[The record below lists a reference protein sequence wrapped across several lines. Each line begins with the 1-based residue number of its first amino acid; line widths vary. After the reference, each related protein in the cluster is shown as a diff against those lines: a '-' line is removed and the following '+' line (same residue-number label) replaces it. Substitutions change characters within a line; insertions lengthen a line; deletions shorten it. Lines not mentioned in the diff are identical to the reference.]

1 MCGTQSIS
9 LRGTRGLATTLS
21 TRAQRAV
28 SRVVYRL
35 FLPRAVGAISR
46 QPGRS
51 LPASALLFTPMHPSA
66 YKKDSRSFA
75 VKGFC
80 ELRLNGVL
88 TAGCIDTDP
97 PVSRGDFGQSHKAH
111 IEIAHVHHAVW
122 VTFSETRCEKFEAC
136 MVL

>member
-21 TRAQRAV
+21 TRALRAV

-51 LPASALLFTPMHPSA
+51 LAASALLFTPMHPSA
-66 YKKDSRSFA
+66 YKLAAAGGACVGA
-75 VKGFC
+75 VGGGGGA
-80 ELRLNGVL
+80 LGHVRARTVL
-88 TAGCIDTDP
+88 GRAVAG
-97 PVSRGDFGQSHKAH
+97 RGDGGIYLRVRSL
-111 IEIAHVHHAVW
+111 
-122 VTFSETRCEKFEAC
+122 SS
-136 MVL
+136 